1 MNYHYREGMTMKY
14 VRLVAVVFVVTV
26 IMTAMAWAAVVDRIV
41 AIVNKDVITLSE
53 LNRNVESYMKRI
65 EASAPEG
72 QRDEIEKQV
81 RRMVLNELIDQL
93 LVMQKA
99 KERGLRAADREV
111 DNAINNIL
119 SQRKI
124 TLGDMK
130 SEVERLGGTFEEYRE
145 EVRDHLTKR
154 NFVGAEVRSKITVT
168 KEEIG
173 TYYRE
178 HLKEYEGK
186 EAVRIK
192 QILIIRPRNGDHRNE
207 EAAREKVGKAL
218 QKLKEGVSFS
228 VLAAEVS
235 QGPAAKAGGDLGF
248 LQKGL
253 MFPEV
258 EKVAFNLNIG
268 EISDV
273 IESQVGF
280 HIIQV
285 VDKRGEGVKPIESV
299 KEEIIETIGN
309 KKVEKKF
316 EEWLIEERKRSHIEV
331 KL

>member
-1 MNYHYREGMTMKY
+1 MRP
-14 VRLVAVVFVVTV
+14 VAMVFVVAV
-26 IMTAMAWAAVVDRIV
+26 IMTATASPAVVDRIV
-41 AIVNKDVITLSE
+41 AVVNKDVITLSE

-65 EASAPEG
+65 EASTPED
-72 QRDEIEKQV
+72 QRDEIERQV

-99 KERGLRAADREV
+99 KERGLVATDREV
-111 DNAINNIL
+111 DTAINNIL
-119 SQRKI
+119 SQRKV
-124 TLGDMK
+124 TLEELK
-130 SEVERLGGTFEEYRE
+130 REVIQLGGTFDEYRE

-154 NFVGAEVRSKITVT
+154 NFVAAEIRSKINVT

-173 TYYRE
+173 DYYRE

-192 QILIIRPRNGDHRNE
+192 QILILRPANGDRTGQ
-207 EAAREKVGKAL
+207 EAARAQAMKTRQMLNEGK
-218 QKLKEGVSFS
+218 SFS

-248 LQKGL
+248 LRKGL

-258 EKVAFNLNIG
+258 EKVAFALNTG

-273 IESQVGF
+273 IESPVGF

-285 VDKRGEGVKPIESV
+285 IDKRGKGVKPVESV
-299 KEEIIETIGN
+299 REEIIEIIGN

-316 EEWLIEERKRSHIEV
+316 EEWLIEERKRSHVEV